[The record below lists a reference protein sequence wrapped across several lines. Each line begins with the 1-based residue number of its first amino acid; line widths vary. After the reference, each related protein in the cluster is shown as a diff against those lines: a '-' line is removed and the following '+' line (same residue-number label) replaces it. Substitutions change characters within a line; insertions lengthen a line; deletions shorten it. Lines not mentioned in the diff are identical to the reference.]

1 MNRAAC
7 ELGHAFAKQRLTM
20 LPVRCE
26 RLSAASRAFEVP
38 TARILQMTIM
48 ALTSPDETRGRA
60 TTRMAALNESCAQAM
75 SRQLAGELDL
85 AAQMYRAI
93 LQAEPQHAPANHCL
107 GMLLVQSKQPSE
119 SLPHLIAAL
128 AADPQV
134 ADYWLG
140 YLEALLLAGQTDEA
154 KSTLALGRQHGLQGA
169 AAENFAARL
178 SAKLLPPPTPVSASS
193 ISLPPAN
200 PPSMTGE
207 VVRAERRRA
216 SRGANKLE
224 TQVLAQVKERNFAAA
239 HISAGTLTRRF
250 PDRGLGWKVLGALL
264 AADGRMDEA
273 LSAVQEA
280 ARLLPGDAEVFCNLG
295 VMLSKLKRFE
305 EAEASLQEA
314 ISINPKF
321 DDSYLNL
328 GFLYASMEK
337 FPEAEAMFRRAVA
350 ESRPGDNVQNDM
362 RHSSLLFLLSHNPA
376 VPAAQ
381 LFAEH
386 IAMGRWLEGPVG
398 PGRPRHS
405 NDPEP
410 ERPLKVGIVSGD
422 LNSHAVANF
431 IEPVLEDLQNRR
443 GLELHAYYNN
453 EVEDAVSQ
461 RLRTCFSQWHSVSSL
476 TDPDLVKLIKANA
489 TDILIDLSGHTS
501 FNRLRA
507 FALKPAPIQV
517 SWLGYPGTTG
527 LRAMD
532 YYLADKH
539 FLPPGQFEGSFT
551 EKIAYLP
558 AAWTFSPYVDSPP
571 VSRLPA
577 LDTGF
582 VTFGSFNRL
591 GKINPFTVRLWS
603 RLLREAPSS
612 IIVMA
617 GIPLDERR
625 QALTELFNAEGIVSQ
640 RIAFFPRSDM
650 ETYLALHNQVDLCLD
665 TFPYTGGTTTNH
677 ALWMGVPTL
686 TLAGQTP
693 ASRQGAANLSH
704 VGLEGFTASDA
715 DDFVEKGR
723 FWSTEIAAL
732 AEVRRGLRE
741 RWLGA
746 PLRQSATIATGL
758 EAALRHMWRRWCGH
772 LPTQS
777 FSITTSNQVIQ

>member
-1 MNRAAC
+1 
-7 ELGHAFAKQRLTM
+7 
-20 LPVRCE
+20 
-26 RLSAASRAFEVP
+26 
-38 TARILQMTIM
+38 M
-48 ALTSPDETRGRA
+48 ALSPDESCGRKA
-60 TTRMAALNESCAQAM
+60 TLNESCAQAVT
-75 SRQLAGELDL
+75 RQLAGELDL

-93 LQAEPQHAPANHCL
+93 LQTEPQHAAANHCL
-107 GMLLVQSKQPSE
+107 GMLLVQSKRPSE
-119 SLPHLIAAL
+119 GLAYLIAAL
-128 AADPQV
+128 ATDPQV

-154 KSTLALGRQHGLQGA
+154 KNTLALARQHGLQGA
-169 AAENFAARL
+169 AVENFAARL
-178 SAKLLPPPTPVSASS
+178 SVKLLPPSTPMSAPS
-193 ISLPPAN
+193 ISLPAAN
-200 PPSMTGE
+200 PPPTGE

-239 HISAGTLTRRF
+239 HLSAGTLTRRF
-250 PDRGLGWKVLGALL
+250 PGRGLGWKVLGALL

-295 VMLSKLKRFE
+295 VMFSKLKRFE

-314 ISINPKF
+314 VSINPKF

-386 IAMGRWLEGPVG
+386 IAMGRWLEGPAG

-405 NDPEP
+405 NDPQP

-431 IEPVLEDLQNRR
+431 IEPVLKDLQSRK
-443 GLELHAYYNN
+443 GLELHAFYNN
-453 EVEDAVSQ
+453 EIEDETSRRMRTYFAQWHAVSA
-461 RLRTCFSQWHSVSSL
+461 L
-476 TDPDLVKLIKANA
+476 TDLELVGLIKANA
-489 TDILIDLSGHTS
+489 VDILIDLSGHTS

-507 FALKPAPIQV
+507 FALKPAPIQA

-532 YYLADKH
+532 YYFADEH
-539 FLPPGQFEGSFT
+539 FLPTGQFDGSFT

-558 AAWTFSPYVDSPP
+558 AAWTFEPHVNAPP
-571 VSRLPA
+571 VNALPA
-577 LDTGF
+577 LAAGF

-591 GKINPFTVRLWS
+591 GKLNAFTIRLWS
-603 RLLREAPSS
+603 RLLRETPHS
-612 IIVMA
+612 IIILA

-640 RIAFFPRSDM
+640 RIAFFHRSDM
-650 ETYLALHNQVDLCLD
+650 ETYLALHNQVDICLD

-686 TLAGQTP
+686 TLAGPTP

-704 VGLEGFTASDA
+704 VGLEGFTASDP

-741 RWLGA
+741 RWREA
-746 PLRQSATIATGL
+746 PLRQSATVAAGL
-758 EAALRHMWRRWCGH
+758 DTALRHMWRRWCGH
-772 LPTQS
+772 LPAQS
-777 FSITTSNQVIQ
+777 FSITASNQVNQ